1 MRSNLYC
8 LHHVESAKQLNIPTI
23 LLFPVP
29 PSTKNIFITFVLVS
43 ICQVT
48 EDQVL
53 DMLERI
59 LVNNNSTMVTKEYCL
74 MAIMK
79 LSTRFTQTTLRI
91 RKLINIH
98 GTSTNTEL
106 QQRSVEF
113 TALFSKHDTM
123 RYVIMKQFLLN
134 IQELNYFESYDKVTC
149 RLMGFMNT

>member
-1 MRSNLYC
+1 M
-8 LHHVESAKQLNIPTI
+8 V
-23 LLFPVP
+23 
-29 PSTKNIFITFVLVS
+29 FVW
-43 ICQVT
+43 QVT

-59 LVNNNSTMVTKEYCL
+59 LVNNNSTTVTKEYSL

-123 RYVIMKQFLLN
+123 R
-134 IQELNYFESYDKVTC
+134 
-149 RLMGFMNT
+149 